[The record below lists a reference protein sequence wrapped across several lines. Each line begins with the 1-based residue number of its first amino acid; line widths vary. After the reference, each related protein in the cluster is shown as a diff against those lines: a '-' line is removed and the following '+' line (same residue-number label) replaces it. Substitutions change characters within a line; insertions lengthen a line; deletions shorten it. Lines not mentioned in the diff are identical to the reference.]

1 MRLFLTLVLFFLL
14 ISNLDSEEIQYVS
27 DIAFKGNSTFS
38 DDELSSI
45 ILLKSP
51 KLFFRS
57 EFNPKRLNRDII
69 NLESFYKS
77 NGFLEVHVLGEYVSK
92 SEKYNQIIFFQFL
105 KNINRLFF

>member
-1 MRLFLTLVLFFLL
+1 MRYYITLVLFIHL
-14 ISNLDSEEIQYVS
+14 ISNLDAEEIQYVS

-38 DDELSSI
+38 DDKLSLI

-57 EFNPKRLNRDII
+57 EFNPKRLNRDQI

-77 NGFLEVHVLGEYVSK
+77 NGFLEVHILSEYVSI
-92 SEKYNQIIFFQFL
+92 SEKYNQINFIINEGNQYQF
-105 KNINRLFF
+105 